1 MVSCYPLGI
10 SGDPV
15 VGIVL
20 NPDGSYHAWTI
31 LEDDKGQEVSF
42 SGYGHTREEA
52 LVSRDAALAT
62 GLKAFPGLKTPERIQ
77 KAAEESPY
85 TQGKW
90 DYAEARKAPAPCITV
105 IEHPDG
111 RTSHRDMDWNDR
123 DARRRFLRKV
133 GELCEAGTG
142 RVTILPDPVVVEGMV
157 S

>member
-10 SGDPV
+10 SGDLV
-15 VGIVL
+15 VGIIL
-20 NPDGSYHAWTI
+20 KPDGSYHARTI

-62 GLKAFPGLKTPERIQ
+62 GLKAFPGLKTP
-77 KAAEESPY
+77 KAPDSPHL
-85 TQGKW
+85 QGKW
-90 DYAEARKAPAPCITV
+90 DYAEPQKAPAPCITI

-111 RTSHRDMDWNDR
+111 RTTRRDMDWNDR

-133 GELCEAGTG
+133 SEILETG
-142 RVTILPDPVVVEGMV
+142 GQARIVSDIVVVEGVV

>member
-52 LVSRDAALAT
+52 LVSRDSALAT
-62 GLKAFPGLKTPERIQ
+62 GLKAFPGLKTP
-77 KAAEESPY
+77 KAPDSPHL
-85 TQGKW
+85 QGKW
-90 DYAEARKAPAPCITV
+90 DYAEPQKAPAPCITI

-111 RTSHRDMDWNDR
+111 RTTRRDMDWNDR

-133 GELCEAGTG
+133 SEILETG
-142 RVTILPDPVVVEGMV
+142 GQARIVSDIVVVEGVV

>member
-1 MVSCYPLGI
+1 MG
-10 SGDPV
+10 V
-15 VGIVL
+15 VL
-20 NPDGSYHAWTI
+20 KPDGSYHARTI

-62 GLKAFPGLKTPERIQ
+62 GLKAFPGLKTP
-77 KAAEESPY
+77 KAPDSPHL
-85 TQGKW
+85 QGKW
-90 DYAEARKAPAPCITV
+90 DYAEPQKAPAPCITI

-111 RTSHRDMDWNDR
+111 RTTRRDMDWNDR

-133 GELCEAGTG
+133 SEILETG
-142 RVTILPDPVVVEGMV
+142 GQARIVSDIVVVEGVV